1 LLAQWGNGRQDV
13 AVDYPRLH
21 LYPLSD
27 DDLFEDAFMALARD
41 GAGLIEVQLRLQ
53 KSLTALQRQ
62 GSVTFRQAAARQA
75 AIALQRS
82 ELALTCEADQQRLRE
97 AVDVDGR

>member
-1 LLAQWGNGRQDV
+1 MPELS
-13 AVDYPRLH
+13 RLCDEAECEAW
-21 LYPLSD
+21 LPINPG
-27 DDLFEDAFMALARD
+27 AFVLEARD

-62 GSVTFRQAAARQA
+62 GSVTFRQAAARQG

-82 ELALTCEADQQRLRE
+82 KLALTCEADQQRLHE
-97 AVDVDGR
+97 VIDVNGRSC